1 MKKAI
6 YAGSFDPVTL
16 GHMDI
21 IERAA
26 NLFDC
31 LVVAVL
37 ENPNKKSLFTV
48 EERKHHLE
56 LATKHIENVEVAS
69 FQGLLVDFA
78 KEIGANIAVR
88 GLRNTLDF
96 SAEYPMFLIN
106 RKLYDKIETVYLA
119 ADEEH
124 LALSSTN
131 VKEVAVFGGDISFM
145 VPAEIKPFRMDS
157 VLQLL
162 DELEDVMDS
171 SKAVPFSSKV
181 TVNKEEIYDII
192 SEIRMKLPNEL
203 KQSKWVIEERNKIL
217 IDAQREADEIVKNAE
232 DRMVRLVD
240 ENEVTKKAY
249 EQAAAIID
257 SAKKT
262 SKDMRLGAM
271 EYAESVLADA
281 EGKLKEL
288 KSVVYSESIK
298 TDDYFAQTLDVLA
311 ENIQELRMGK

>member
-1 MKKAI
+1 
-6 YAGSFDPVTL
+6 
-16 GHMDI
+16 
-21 IERAA
+21 
-26 NLFDC
+26 
-31 LVVAVL
+31 
-37 ENPNKKSLFTV
+37 
-48 EERKHHLE
+48 
-56 LATKHIENVEVAS
+56 
-69 FQGLLVDFA
+69 
-78 KEIGANIAVR
+78 
-88 GLRNTLDF
+88 
-96 SAEYPMFLIN
+96 
-106 RKLYDKIETVYLA
+106 
-119 ADEEH
+119 
-124 LALSSTN
+124 
-131 VKEVAVFGGDISFM
+131 
-145 VPAEIKPFRMDS
+145 MDS

-311 ENIQELRMGK
+311 ENIQELRMGKCTARKNRLGKSQRKESVKEVSVSEKNTGTSFCAYG

>member
-1 MKKAI
+1 
-6 YAGSFDPVTL
+6 
-16 GHMDI
+16 
-21 IERAA
+21 
-26 NLFDC
+26 
-31 LVVAVL
+31 
-37 ENPNKKSLFTV
+37 
-48 EERKHHLE
+48 
-56 LATKHIENVEVAS
+56 
-69 FQGLLVDFA
+69 
-78 KEIGANIAVR
+78 
-88 GLRNTLDF
+88 
-96 SAEYPMFLIN
+96 
-106 RKLYDKIETVYLA
+106 
-119 ADEEH
+119 
-124 LALSSTN
+124 
-131 VKEVAVFGGDISFM
+131 
-145 VPAEIKPFRMDS
+145 MDS

-271 EYAESVLADA
+271 EYAE
-281 EGKLKEL
+281 GKLKEL

>member
-1 MKKAI
+1 
-6 YAGSFDPVTL
+6 
-16 GHMDI
+16 
-21 IERAA
+21 
-26 NLFDC
+26 
-31 LVVAVL
+31 
-37 ENPNKKSLFTV
+37 
-48 EERKHHLE
+48 
-56 LATKHIENVEVAS
+56 
-69 FQGLLVDFA
+69 
-78 KEIGANIAVR
+78 
-88 GLRNTLDF
+88 
-96 SAEYPMFLIN
+96 
-106 RKLYDKIETVYLA
+106 
-119 ADEEH
+119 
-124 LALSSTN
+124 
-131 VKEVAVFGGDISFM
+131 
-145 VPAEIKPFRMDS
+145 MDS

-257 SAKKT
+257 SAKK
-262 SKDMRLGAM
+262 DMRLGAM